1 MGNGFKMQRK
11 KKINGGDHLAGG
23 AESLLRN
30 VTTHPSHPPPPPSPA
45 PRPRRPP
52 PTTSASHASASSAP
66 SLPNPN
72 PPPKYQTKFN
82 QPEHRGESLNG
93 APHTRPPPPPTASE
107 LAGGAVAILRVAVA
121 VAVAAVRDGPCAA
134 LRAHHAAGFSVS
146 KAHYAAPPARRRGP
160 FHSIPGRGPNS

>member
-11 KKINGGDHLAGG
+11 KKSMGEITLQAAPRAFSETSRRIPPTLLLLHRRLLDHGDHH
-23 AESLLRN
+23 R
-30 VTTHPSHPPPPPSPA
+30 PPPLPM
-45 PRPRRPP
+45 RPHRRPP
-52 PTTSASHASASSAP
+52 RCQTQT
-66 SLPNPN
+66 

-107 LAGGAVAILRVAVA
+107 LAGGAVAILR